1 MALNDSWLPL
11 FPLNTVLFPGGILPL
26 KVFEARYTDMV
37 RDCMSKEIPF
47 GVVLIKSGTEV
58 GTAAQPES
66 IGTLAHIAQWDMENM
81 GILLLRAEGGQ
92 RFRIRETRVLADQR
106 LEGLVDLLPPDESA
120 AVSNMH
126 LQCAKTLKIVIDD
139 VNSKGRAEHGPEYAS
154 PFAKELR
161 LDDAGWVANRWCEI
175 LPIPLK
181 ARQKL
186 LELDDAQS
194 RLSVIFQ
201 YLQQHKII

>member
-1 MALNDSWLPL
+1 MHNNDSWLPL
-11 FPLNTVLFPGGILPL
+11 FPLNTVLFPQGVLPL

-37 RDCMSKEIPF
+37 RDCMQNETPF

-58 GTAAQPES
+58 GAAAEPEAV
-66 IGTLAHIAQWDMENM
+66 GTLAHITKWDMENL
-81 GILLLRAEGGQ
+81 GVLLLRTEGSS
-92 RFRIRETRVLADQR
+92 RFRIRETRVLPDRR
-106 LEGLVDLLPPDESA
+106 LEALVDLLPPDQQA
-120 AVSNMH
+120 PVNDMH
-126 LQCAKTLKIVIDD
+126 VQCAKTLKIVIDEI
-139 VNSKGRAEHGPEYAS
+139 NAKARAEQGPEFAS
-154 PFAKELR
+154 PFTQPAR

-194 RLSVIFQ
+194 RLSVVHQ
-201 YLQQHKII
+201 YLLQHKIL